1 MSENKIRAIFRVRY
15 PQLKRLLLRFRGSD
29 KSNRNISS
37 SNVPSDVIRVGEVF
51 GLLETNDDI
60 ALTNKGREMLL
71 AYENNQ
77 EGNERRILRMAF
89 EKNRQLRLHWAMIC
103 DNRELFTVR
112 ELVETFRDMGYS
124 DLSESSLMQY
134 IRAFVDWAEVTGLC
148 AKEGIKGHTYK
159 IFDRMTVGAST
170 TEEKAKKQVAI
181 AIEQTNP
188 EMETNL
194 GIFKLNSYICDYL
207 ADQTHEG
214 DLDIIKNEIEK
225 LRGNRIIDDLTIDML
240 ERFIK
245 TALDTKSTA
254 VFAAVAQSLRSLRK
268 KYIEEGQLS

>member
-1 MSENKIRAIFRVRY
+1 
-15 PQLKRLLLRFRGSD
+15 
-29 KSNRNISS
+29 
-37 SNVPSDVIRVGEVF
+37 VGEVF
-51 GLLETNDDI
+51 GLLETND
-60 ALTNKGREMLL
+60 AVTLSNKGREMLL

-77 EGNERRILRMAF
+77 EGNEKRILRTAF
-89 EKNRQLRLHWAMIC
+89 EENRQLRLHWAMIC
-103 DNRELFTVR
+103 DNRELFTMR
-112 ELVETFRDMGYS
+112 ELVEIFRDMGYS
-124 DLSESSLMQY
+124 DLSETSLIQY
-134 IRAFVDWAEVTGLC
+134 IRAFVDWAEAAGLC

-159 IFDRMTVGAST
+159 IFNRMTVGAST
-170 TEEKAKKQVAI
+170 TEEKAEKQVAI
-181 AIEQTNP
+181 AIEETNP
-188 EMETNL
+188 ETETHL

-245 TALDTKSTA
+245 TALETKSTA
-254 VFAAVAQSLRSLRK
+254 VFAAVAQSLRSLRR